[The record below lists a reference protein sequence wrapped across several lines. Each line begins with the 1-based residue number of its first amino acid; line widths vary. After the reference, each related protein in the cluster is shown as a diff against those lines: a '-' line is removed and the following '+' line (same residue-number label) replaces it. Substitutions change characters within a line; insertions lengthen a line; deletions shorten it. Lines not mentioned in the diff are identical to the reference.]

1 MPKEELKS
9 KFPDQMG
16 PKLFNLAFNQ
26 LAKDTEIIQEG
37 ETVRLAKHKISLQ
50 VDQADARKKI
60 LSTYSSSGLT
70 PPYFKELAKS
80 LDMENSQARDVLN
93 LLMDEG
99 LLVKVKEDLYFHRE
113 AMEGFKKKLVDFL
126 TAKEEITT
134 PQLKDMAGV
143 SRKYLIPLIEYF
155 DSKNVTIRVG
165 DIRKLRRG

>member
-1 MPKEELKS
+1 
-9 KFPDQMG
+9 
-16 PKLFNLAFNQ
+16 
-26 LAKDTEIIQEG
+26 
-37 ETVRLAKHKISLQ
+37 

-80 LDMENSQARDVLN
+80 LDMETAQARDVLK
-93 LLMDEG
+93 LLVDEG
-99 LLVKVKEDLYFHRE
+99 LLVKVKEDLYFHTE
-113 AMEGFKKKLVDFL
+113 AMDGFKKKLVDFL
-126 TAKEEITT
+126 TANEEITT

-155 DSKNVTIRVG
+155 DAKNVTIRVG